1 MDTHA
6 ASPITK
12 YELGELLLE
21 IGTLL
26 MVSGANTERIKVT
39 IDRIASAFGCFT
51 NLMVTN
57 HALTL
62 TLTHQDS
69 SKAFTSVKW
78 IPSHHLNFN
87 LIADI
92 SAMSWRIVLEK
103 WSVERINH
111 ELATLNRKQ
120 LYPRW
125 LVLTLVAL
133 AGASF
138 CRLFGGNATEMVAV
152 FVASFCGLY
161 VRQEAIKM
169 KFNFYLSIF
178 FAATTASL
186 IAGFYFHFNP
196 DEVYMHAFSTSVLFL
211 IPGVPMIHAVSDLMD
226 GNTLNGIIRAVN
238 VLLMAFG
245 IACGLLVSL
254 LIYKF

>member
-1 MDTHA
+1 MDTPA
-6 ASPITK
+6 ETPTAK

-21 IGTLL
+21 IGVLL
-26 MVSGANTERIKVT
+26 MVSGANTQRIKVT

-51 NLMVTN
+51 NLMITN
-57 HALTL
+57 HALTM
-62 TLTHQDS
+62 TLTQQDTD
-69 SKAFTSVKW
+69 KTFTGVKW

-92 SAMSWRIVLEK
+92 STMSWKIVGEK
-103 WSVERINH
+103 WSTERIHQEITALNH
-111 ELATLNRKQ
+111 KQ

-138 CRLFGGNATEMVAV
+138 CRLFGGNPTEMTAV

-186 IAGFYFHFNP
+186 IAGFYFYFNP

-226 GNTLNGIIRAVN
+226 GNTLNGITRSVN

-245 IACGLLVSL
+245 IASGLLVSL